1 MFQSPLPAR
10 TLVAL
15 AAAGLLLPSCSGG
28 NAVPSGTSAMPQG
41 TQPLSTIRQ
50 PLKAKSGTMTAL
62 YISDSYGK
70 SVFRFTRNAN
80 GTLVTPAG
88 SSLVLSYNPGPIA
101 IGPTSGRL
109 FVTDTDS
116 ESVYVY
122 AKDAKAYA
130 QPLRQ
135 LIAPFVPSCVAVDK
149 NGYEY
154 VGGFTDGYVAVYA
167 PGANGSAPTLQ
178 RIGLPDHHADINGVA
193 LDSQGNLYVSDTNEI
208 SEFSTPVTNPT
219 LVRAIVGTGQQNT
232 PTGMAIN
239 DKNGELYVANTNDNN
254 ILVYSATANGKSKP
268 QRTITSPS
276 PPLIGPAGLALSG
289 SVLYSTSGTTLHG
302 PASVFVLDALK
313 GQQAPAQVV
322 TGDYLVVP
330 IGAALGP

>member
-28 NAVPSGTSAMPQG
+28 NAVPNGTAAMPQG
-41 TQPLSTIRQ
+41 MQPLSTIRQ
-50 PLKAKSGTMTAL
+50 SLKAKGGTTTAL
-62 YISDSYGK
+62 YISDWYGK
-70 SVFRFTRNAN
+70 SIFRFTRNAN

-88 SSLVLSYNPGPIA
+88 SSLVLGYNPGPIA
-101 IGPTSGRL
+101 IGATGKL
-109 FVTDTDS
+109 FVTDQDS
-116 ESVYVY
+116 ESIYVY
-122 AKDAKAYA
+122 KKDAKGYA
-130 QPLRQ
+130 QPERE

-167 PGANGSAPTLQ
+167 PGATGMANTLQ
-178 RIGLPDHHADINGVA
+178 RIGLPDKHADVNGVT
-193 LDSQGNLYVSDTNEI
+193 LDSQGNLYVSDTNEV
-208 SEFSTPVTNPT
+208 SEFSTPTTNPT

-232 PTGMAIN
+232 PTGMTLN
-239 DKNGELYVANTNDNN
+239 DKTGQLYVANTNDNN
-254 ILVYSATANGKSKP
+254 ILVYSSTANGKSKP

-276 PPLIGPAGLALSG
+276 PPLIGPAGVALAG

-302 PASVFVLDALK
+302 PASVFVLNPLK
-313 GQQAPAQVV
+313 GQQSPIQVV
-322 TGDYLVVP
+322 TGNYLVLP